1 MSIFKRVFFI
11 LDSAGGVILRSL
23 RTAPPAVFCFIPFL
37 LLMVLLSGCGSDS
50 TEQESRV
57 DKLLK
62 SMSVEEKV
70 GQIMVGFFR
79 GATLSAEQQQRIRDL
94 HLGGVV
100 LYSSTGNIEN
110 TTQVADLVTSIQNT
124 ARDAGGIPL
133 FVSIDQEGG
142 WICRITQGVTVFP
155 GNMAL
160 GAGGSGE
167 LSAHSADIMARE
179 LRALGIT
186 MNYAPVVD
194 VNSNPANPIIGVR
207 SFGSSP
213 EDVARLGTA
222 QIDPYRD
229 AGVLCVA
236 KHFPGH
242 GDTDVDSHLGLPI
255 VRHDRARLDAVELYP
270 FKAMVKAGVPAVMTA
285 HVEVPALD
293 PSGLPGTL
301 SAPILG
307 VLREEMGFDGLII
320 TDSMGMGAIVQGW
333 GLEEA
338 SILSFLAGT
347 DILLFGADKG
357 HEPGEQDGIHK
368 ALTAAVKSGR
378 IPMERLDAS
387 VRRILTVKKEYG
399 ILDDPFPKVKWQASL
414 ASAEHVAVARR
425 VADLGVTLVR
435 NDQKLLPLSGTAPIP
450 VLWPTEM
457 KSYLQPL
464 LAELPWLV
472 PCYAPLQP
480 APEDTARVLETVR
493 GASAILVGS
502 YNLSSNTGW
511 RDLILAL
518 GAENLVVAAVRSPYD
533 LVQIPK
539 VSTYLAVYS
548 DRPVAMQT
556 LAGLLTGNQFPGG
569 LLPVELPALYPRGWG
584 MTAF

>member
-1 MSIFKRVFFI
+1 MNIFKRVLAI
-11 LDSAGGVILRSL
+11 HLL
-23 RTAPPAVFCFIPFL
+23 FL
-37 LLMVLLSGCGSDS
+37 IVLLPACGSGS
-50 TEQESRV
+50 TEPETRV

-62 SMSVEEKV
+62 KMTVEEKV

-79 GATLSAEQQQRIRDL
+79 GAILSGEQQQRIRDL
-94 HLGGVV
+94 HLGGVI
-100 LYSSTGNIEN
+100 LYTSSGNIESVG
-110 TTQVADLVTSIQNT
+110 QVADLVTSIQNA
-124 ARDAGGIPL
+124 ARDEGGVPL

-160 GAGGSGE
+160 GAARSSE
-167 LSAHSADIMARE
+167 LSAHSAHIMAQE

-207 SFGSSP
+207 SFGSLP
-213 EDVARLGTA
+213 EEVARLGTA
-222 QIDPYRD
+222 QIAPYRA

-242 GDTDVDSHLGLPI
+242 GDTDVDSHVGLPI

-270 FKAMVKAGVPAVMTA
+270 FTAMVKAGVPAIMTA

-307 VLREEMGFDGLII
+307 VLRNEMGFDGLII

-357 HEPGEQDGIHK
+357 HEPAEQDGIHQ
-368 ALTAAVKSGR
+368 ALVAAVRSGR

-387 VRRILTVKKEYG
+387 VRKILTVKKQYG
-399 ILDDPFPKVKWQASL
+399 ILDDPYPKAKWQASL
-414 ASAEHVAVARR
+414 ASAEHEAVARR
-425 VADLGVTLVR
+425 VADLSVTLVR
-435 NDQKLLPLSGTAPIP
+435 NDRKLLPLSGTTPIP
-450 VLWPTEM
+450 VVWPAEM
-457 KSYLQPL
+457 AEYLQPL
-464 LAELPWLV
+464 LAEIPWLV

-480 APEDTARVLETVR
+480 APEDLARVLETVR
-493 GASAILVGS
+493 GFPAVLVGS
-502 YNLSSNTGW
+502 YNLNSNSGW

-518 GAENLVVAAVRSPYD
+518 GNENLVVAAVRSPYD
-533 LVQIPK
+533 LTRIPN

-548 DRPVAMQT
+548 DRPAAMHA
-556 LAGLLTGNQFPGG
+556 LAGILTGNQFPKG

-584 MTAF
+584 MTTF

>member
-1 MSIFKRVFFI
+1 MNIFKRVF
-11 LDSAGGVILRSL
+11 V
-23 RTAPPAVFCFIPFL
+23 IPFL
-37 LLMVLLSGCGSDS
+37 LLIVLLPGCGSDS
-50 TEQESRV
+50 TEPESRV

-79 GATLSAEQQQRIRDL
+79 GATLSPEQQQRIRDL

-100 LYSSTGNIEN
+100 LYTESGNIEG
-110 TTQVADLVTSIQNT
+110 TGQVSDLVTSIQDT
-124 ARDAGGIPL
+124 ARNAGVIPL

-142 WICRITQGVTVFP
+142 TICRLTQGVTVFP

-160 GAGGSGE
+160 GAVGSSK
-167 LSAHSADIMARE
+167 LSASSADIMARE

-194 VNSNPANPIIGVR
+194 VNSNPANPVIGER

-213 EDVARLGTA
+213 EDVARLGMA
-222 QIDPYRD
+222 QIDAYRD

-242 GDTDVDSHLGLPI
+242 GDTDIDSHVGLPI
-255 VRHDRARLDAVELYP
+255 VRHDRSRLDAVELYP
-270 FKAMVKAGVPAVMTA
+270 FKAMVKAGVPVVMTA

-293 PSGLPGTL
+293 PSGLPATL

-307 VLREEMGFDGLII
+307 VLRNEMGFDGLII

-338 SILSFLAGT
+338 SILSFLAGS

-357 HEPGEQDGIHK
+357 HEPAEQDGIHQT
-368 ALTAAVKSGR
+368 LVAAVKSGR
-378 IPMERLDAS
+378 IPMERLDKA
-387 VRRILTVKKEYG
+387 VRRILTVKKNYG
-399 ILDDPFPKVKWQASL
+399 ILDDPYPKVEWQASL

-425 VADLGVTLVR
+425 VADLSVTLVR
-435 NDQKLLPLSGTAPIP
+435 NDRKLLPLSGAEQIP
-450 VLWPTEM
+450 VLWPT
-457 KSYLQPL
+457 KYASFLQPL

-472 PCYAPLQP
+472 PCYAPIEP

-493 GASAILVGS
+493 GAPAILVGS
-502 YNLSSNTGW
+502 YNLSRNTGW

-533 LVQIPK
+533 LTRIPN

-548 DRPVAMQT
+548 DRPVAVQA
-556 LAGLLTGNQFPGG
+556 LAGLLTGNQFPRG
-569 LLPVELPALYPRGWG
+569 LLPVELPELYPRGWG
-584 MTAF
+584 MTTF

>member
-11 LDSAGGVILRSL
+11 MHSAVRVLRHTL
-23 RTAPPAVFCFIPFL
+23 GTTPAAVFTAIPFL
-37 LLMVLLSGCGSDS
+37 FLLVLLPGCGSDS
-50 TEQESRV
+50 PERESRV

-94 HLGGVV
+94 HLGGVI
-100 LYSSTGNIEN
+100 LYSSSGNIED

-160 GAGGSGE
+160 GAGGSRE

-222 QIDPYRD
+222 QIDPYRS

-270 FKAMVKAGVPAVMTA
+270 FKAMVAAGVPAVMTA

-307 VLREEMGFDGLII
+307 VLRNEMGFDGLII

-357 HEPGEQDGIHK
+357 HEPSEQEGIHR
-368 ALTAAVKSGR
+368 ALVAAVTSGR

-387 VRRILTVKKEYG
+387 VRRILTVKQNYG
-399 ILDDPFPKVKWQASL
+399 ILDDPYPRVTWQASL
-414 ASAEHVAVARR
+414 ASAEHTAVARR

-435 NDQKLLPLSGTAPIP
+435 NDRKLLPLTGTYSIP

-457 KSYLQPL
+457 KGYLQPL

-493 GASAILVGS
+493 GAPAILVGS

-511 RDLILAL
+511 RDLILSL
-518 GAENLVVAAVRSPYD
+518 GPENLVVAAMRSPYD
-533 LVQIPK
+533 LVHIPN
-539 VSTYLAVYS
+539 VSAYLAVYS
-548 DRPVAMQT
+548 DRPVAMQA
-556 LAGLLTGNQFPGG
+556 LAGLLAGNRFPRG
-569 LLPVELPALYPRGWG
+569 LLPVDLPGLYPRGWG
-584 MTAF
+584 MTTF